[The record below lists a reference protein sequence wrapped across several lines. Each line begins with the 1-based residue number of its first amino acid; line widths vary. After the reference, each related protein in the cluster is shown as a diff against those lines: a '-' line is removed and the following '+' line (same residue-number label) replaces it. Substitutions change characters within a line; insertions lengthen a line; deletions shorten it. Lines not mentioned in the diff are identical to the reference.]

1 MNLNGTETEITGI
14 SVNICNDTYLEC
26 NNDTNNITVFNS
38 IAIYRTKEGKCIRIA
53 GQFFNDKNYLT
64 KINDELFKY
73 NSTGDIC
80 KENENISFITTYEF
94 RNTAGKGSVEYNKI
108 PVPYSHMNEACDR
121 TLEIYVN
128 FESITD
134 QLLIQKFFSN
144 YHYFTGIVFVAA
156 GVYLLVFAKYKKITK
171 FLIGTIFGQIFSFT
185 FGVGMVGI
193 HYIHMEWGFFV
204 VGLAIGG
211 FLGYFSLGGSKLF
224 RVILA
229 LTAGFIFGIIFFDII
244 FTHLCTRLSE
254 ILLTDTVI
262 IFMSLFVLVLSLQ
275 HSFHYFYDSII
286 GSYLLVRGFC
296 LLFKDVGKYAR
307 YRDLNLFLYLIG
319 KNEIELAKYYY
330 KESWPIYYV
339 YIIIMFLIMGGSIFY
354 YYLKL
359 YNKDEEDI
367 IEKDENA
374 QKQLLKE
381 KTTAGDD
388 DKDLD

>member
-1 MNLNGTETEITGI
+1 MHLNSSNIDGI
-14 SVNICNDTYLEC
+14 SVNICNDTFLEC
-26 NNDTNNITVFNS
+26 NTGEDNLTIFNS
-38 IAIYRTKEGKCIRIA
+38 IAIYRTSKGECIRIA
-53 GQFFNDKNYLT
+53 GQFFNDKNYL
-64 KINDELFKY
+64 KKVNDELFIY

-80 KENENISFITTYEF
+80 RNNINFSTLYKFQ
-94 RNTAGKGSVEYNKI
+94 NTLGQESVQYRKI

-121 TLEIYVN
+121 TLEINVN
-128 FESITD
+128 FDDITD

-144 YHYFTGIVFVAA
+144 YHYLTGIIFFAV
-156 GVYLLVFAKYKKITK
+156 GVYLLIFAKYKKITK
-171 FLIGTIFGQIFSFT
+171 FLNCIIFGEIFTFT
-185 FGVGMVGI
+185 FGVGIFGI
-193 HYIHMEWGFFV
+193 HYIHMEWAFFII
-204 VGLAIGG
+204 GLVIGL
-211 FLGYFSLGGSKLF
+211 FLGYFCLGGSKLY

-244 FTHLCTRLSE
+244 FTHLCSRLSE
-254 ILLTDTVI
+254 ILFTDTVI
-262 IFMSLFVLVLSLQ
+262 IFMSLFVLILTLQ

-286 GSYLLVRGFC
+286 GSYIFVRGIC

-307 YRDLNLFLYLIG
+307 YRELNLLLYLIG

-330 KESWPIYYV
+330 NESWPIYYV

-359 YNKDEEDI
+359 YKKDEEDLS
-367 IEKDENA
+367 EKDENM
-374 QKQLLKE
+374 QKELLKE